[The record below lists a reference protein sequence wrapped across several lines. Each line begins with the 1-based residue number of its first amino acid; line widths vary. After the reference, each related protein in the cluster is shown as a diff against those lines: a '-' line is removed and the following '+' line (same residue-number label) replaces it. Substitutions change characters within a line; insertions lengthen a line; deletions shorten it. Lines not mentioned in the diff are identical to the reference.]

1 MLKRNAKTSESGA
14 EQEDEGGPEEE
25 NEGEDEG
32 EHDGD
37 QEVEDRPG
45 VKPEVSQSEDSS
57 IKPEIKSE
65 VDSKSEK
72 HSKITVPSAEVNE
85 TKSEPSPEAET
96 DSVNKPEVNLG
107 IQSPPEVAFQSED
120 RSEPATSSSFGEAN
134 KITESDKIQNMEE
147 KTEKPFEPK
156 MENGIETIN
165 IHQIDRQKNEIEV
178 NANSEIDVNVNDDQN
193 GQNGSSADKMPEVK
207 SGLAEGSNEVES
219 RRSRRAT
226 ARDKYGPELREVFK
240 KVDKDG
246 SGYASID
253 EMW

>member
-14 EQEDEGGPEEE
+14 EQEDEGGPEDE
-25 NEGEDEG
+25 NGGEGEDC
-32 EHDGD
+32 GD
-37 QEVEDRPG
+37 HEVED
-45 VKPEVSQSEDSS
+45 QSEVNQ
-57 IKPEIKSE
+57 PENSCTEPVMKSE
-65 VDSKSEK
+65 VDLKGEK
-72 HSKITVPSAEVNE
+72 HSKITVPNAEVNE

-120 RSEPATSSSFGEAN
+120 RSETATSSSLGEAN

-207 SGLAEGSNEVES
+207 SGSAEGSNEVES
-219 RRSRRAT
+219 QRSKREA
-226 ARDKYGPELREVFK
+226 ARDKYGPELREVFQ